1 NCLPSCKSLKYN
13 VEITQTNYDAYD
25 KKSQDIDNDKV
36 KYSKVSIYF
45 KDAQFIPYE
54 RKEMF
59 GLMDFVAY
67 CGGLLGLFT
76 GFSFLALLE
85 VMYFISLRPL
95 CNIFLFGRKYW
106 AGRKEEA
113 KEGGQELSN

>member
-1 NCLPSCKSLKYN
+1 MSKSPRP
-13 VEITQTNYDAYD
+13 ITMLTIRNP
-25 KKSQDIDNDKV
+25 KILIN
-36 KYSKVSIYF
+36 
-45 KDAQFIPYE
+45 AQFIPYE

-85 VMYFISLRPL
+85 VMYFICLRPL